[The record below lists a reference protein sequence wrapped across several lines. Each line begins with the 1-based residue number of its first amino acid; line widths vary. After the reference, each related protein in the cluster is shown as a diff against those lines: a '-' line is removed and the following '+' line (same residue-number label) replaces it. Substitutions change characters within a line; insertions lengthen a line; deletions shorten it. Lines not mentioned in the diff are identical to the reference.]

1 MSVTSMSNDL
11 KNAGIADSRS
21 AGLPITRDLSLT
33 YAVSLAVALL
43 VAVAAIAG
51 LLFRTTLYPTD
62 ELILAYLPVD
72 AFHLVVG
79 LPILLGSMWLA
90 RRGKWVGLLC
100 WPGALLYMLYSYIT
114 NLVGVPFGVLF
125 LPYLLLVTLSAYTTI
140 GVVASID
147 GEAVRR
153 RLTGVVPARTA
164 GGILV
169 GLTGLFVVI
178 NIANIV
184 TTLANQPASTP
195 DLMPVWIADF
205 LTVIPTCLI
214 GGVLLWRRKA
224 LGYVAGAGL
233 LLQYGLLFFG
243 LLPVMVFPAL
253 YNASA
258 IDGVGIA
265 LMLVCGSI
273 CLVLLALFVRSAMSD
288 RSPRSIP
295 DGDVRL

>member
-1 MSVTSMSNDL
+1 MTSMSNNL

-33 YAVSLAVALL
+33 YAVSLVVALL

-72 AFHLVVG
+72 GFHLVVG

-100 WPGALLYMLYSYIT
+100 WPGALLYILYSYIT

-140 GVVASID
+140 RLVASID

-205 LTVIPTCLI
+205 VTVVPTCLV
-214 GGVLLWRRKA
+214 GGVLLWRRKP

-233 LLQYGLLFFG
+233 LLQYSLLLIGLAVVLAY
-243 LLPVMVFPAL
+243 PAL
-253 YNASA
+253 YDART
-258 IDGVGIA
+258 IDVSGVVT
-265 LMLVCGSI
+265 MVVCGLI
-273 CLVLLALFVRSAMSD
+273 CMILLALFVQGMMPGP
-288 RSPRSIP
+288 SPRPISER
-295 DGDVRL
+295 DGRR